1 MKSFYIGPYE
11 ITTPILLAPMAGV
24 TDLPFRKLCKHQGA
38 GLAVTEMVGA
48 NSLIYGSEKT
58 KRRANHEGETRPCS
72 VQIVGSCPEKLAE
85 AARINEANGAEII
98 DINMGCPAKE
108 ICNVKAG
115 SHLLKDEPLVKAI
128 LDAVVRAVKIPVTL
142 KIRTGWDSCNRNGVI
157 IAKIAQDAGIQA
169 LAVHGR
175 TRACYFK
182 GEAEYDTIAEIKS
195 RIQIPVIANG
205 DITTP
210 EKAKFVLEKTGADAI
225 MIGRAAQGRPWI
237 FNEIMHF
244 LTTGEHLPEP
254 DSETIRTLMIG
265 HILNLYAF
273 YGESRGVLIARK
285 HVSWYSKGHRNGSH
299 FRSAFNLLST
309 AEEQL
314 DTANAFFDSL
324 MEQDNTQ
331 YGS

>member
-1 MKSFYIGPYE
+1 MKAFYIGPYE
-11 ITTPILLAPMAGV
+11 IKAPIILAPMAGV
-24 TDLPFRKLCKHQGA
+24 TDRPFRQLCKAQGA

-48 NSLIYGSEKT
+48 NSLLYGSEKT

-98 DINMGCPAKE
+98 DINMGCPAKK
-108 ICNVKAG
+108 ICNTMAG
-115 SHLLKDEPLVKAI
+115 SHLLKDEALVKAI
-128 LDAVVRAVKIPVTL
+128 LEAVVKAVRVPVTL
-142 KIRTGWDSCNRNGVI
+142 KIRTGWDACNRNGVT
-157 IAKIAQDAGIQA
+157 IAKIAQNAGIQA

-182 GEAEYDTIAEIKS
+182 GEAEYDTIAQIKS
-195 RIQIPVIANG
+195 SIDIPVIANG

-210 EKAKFVLEKTGADAI
+210 EKAQLVLNQTGADAI

-244 LTTGEHLPEP
+244 LTTGEKLPEP
-254 DSETIRTLMIG
+254 DSETIRSLMIG
-265 HILNLYAF
+265 HLLNLYDF
-273 YGESRGVLIARK
+273 YGPDKGVLIARK

-299 FRSAFNLLST
+299 FRSAFNLLHSPE
-309 AEEQL
+309 AQL
-314 DTANAFFDSL
+314 ETANAFFDTL
-324 MEQDNTQ
+324 LEDNI
-331 YGS
+331 

>member
-1 MKSFYIGPYE
+1 MKSFYIGPHE
-11 ITTPILLAPMAGV
+11 IKTPILLAPMAGV
-24 TDLPFRKLCKHQGA
+24 TDRPFRQLCKDQGA
-38 GLAVTEMVGA
+38 GLAVTEMVGS
-48 NSLIYGSEKT
+48 SLLYGSDKT
-58 KRRANHEGETRPCS
+58 IRRANHEGETRPCS
-72 VQIVGSCPEKLAE
+72 VQIVGSFPEMLAE
-85 AARINEANGAEII
+85 VARINEANGAEII
-98 DINMGCPAKE
+98 DINMGCPAKK
-108 ICNVKAG
+108 ICNSMAG
-115 SHLLKDEPLVKAI
+115 SHLLKDEQLVQAI
-128 LDAVVRAVKIPVTL
+128 LNAVVKAVKIPVTL
-142 KIRTGWDSCNRNGVI
+142 KIRTGWDACNRNGTI

-175 TRACYFK
+175 TRACHFK

-195 RIQIPVIANG
+195 QIQIPVIANG

-210 EKAKFVLEKTGADAI
+210 EKAKLVFEKTGADAI

-244 LTTGEHLPEP
+244 LKTGEKLPEP
-254 DSETIRTLMIG
+254 DSETIRKLMIG
-265 HILNLYAF
+265 HIFNLYAF
-273 YGESRGVLIARK
+273 YGEAKGVLIARK

-299 FRSAFNLLST
+299 FRTAFNLLTT

-331 YGS
+331 HV